1 VKTAVTLK
9 HNNSKRGKP
18 RALLLFFWPDENTEH
33 VAEHGVT
40 PEEIEEVT
48 CDPDFVEHSRSSTR
62 LIAFGATS
70 TGK

>member
-1 VKTAVTLK
+1 V
-9 HNNSKRGKP
+9 P
-18 RALLLFFWPDENTEH
+18 YYFFFWPDENTEH